1 MQGTISLYTFVL
13 YKEIIMTIE
22 NTKAQMRKGIL
33 ELCVLSIIS
42 QKEAYP
48 SDILN
53 KLKEA
58 KLIVVEG
65 TMYPLLSRLK
75 NADLLSYEW
84 KESTSGPPR
93 KYYKLTKEGQS
104 FLEGLN
110 ETWDDL
116 NMAVTKTMVKP
127 KASRT
132 TKTTTSKKS
141 TTKTV
146 K

>member
-1 MQGTISLYTFVL
+1 MR
-13 YKEIIMTIE
+13 IE

-42 QKEAYP
+42 QEEVYP

-65 TMYPLLSRLK
+65 TLYPLLSRLK
-75 NADLLSYEW
+75 NAQLLSYEW

-93 KYYKLTKEGQS
+93 KYYSLTTEGS
-104 FLEGLN
+104 NFLSGLT
-110 ETWDDL
+110 ETWNDL
-116 NMAVTKTMVKP
+116 NNAVTQ
-127 KASRT
+127 
-132 TKTTTSKKS
+132 TTSKPKPRKSRKS
-141 TTKTV
+141 TTNTASE
-146 K
+146 

>member
-1 MQGTISLYTFVL
+1 
-13 YKEIIMTIE
+13 MTIE

-93 KYYKLTKEGQS
+93 KYYQLTKEGQS
-104 FLEGLN
+104 FLEGLRD
-110 ETWDDL
+110 TWNDL

-132 TKTTTSKKS
+132 TKTTSKKS